1 MARKIERVTFAKM
14 PMPTQE
20 SVAAYARVSSGKDE
34 MLHSLSSQV
43 SYYRNLI
50 QSRPGWR
57 FAGVY
62 ADEALTGTRDNR
74 ENFQRLL
81 ADCRAG
87 KINRVLT
94 KSISRFARN
103 TVTLLETVRELKNL
117 GIDIYFEEQNIHTIS
132 ADGELM
138 LTILASYA
146 QEESR
151 SASENQKWRVKRNF
165 EDGIPW
171 RSFMLGYRVKDGR
184 FEIVPEEAAIV
195 QRIFSYYLDGDGF
208 YTIAK
213 RLNEEGIPNPSGAE
227 WLPSSIQK
235 LIKNINYSGNLLLQK
250 TFSENHITKKT
261 RVNKGQ
267 LPMYYVENA
276 HDAIIPPPMFEAV
289 QQELAQR
296 TEHFVKTPQQK
307 NVYPFTGLIEC
318 AICGRSYRRKT
329 TKYQV
334 VWICSTFNTR
344 GKKYCAS
351 KQIPETTLEYH
362 TALVT
367 DDISTIIKI
376 QAAPNNT
383 LIYHLK
389 DGGEVVQR
397 WEDRSRAKSWTP
409 EMRQAAREKSLARI
423 QEVK

>member
-1 MARKIERVTFAKM
+1 MARKIERVSFTKM

-43 SYYRNLI
+43 SYYRSLI

-87 KINRVLT
+87 KINRILT

-151 SASENQKWRVKRNF
+151 SASENQKWRVKKNF
-165 EDGIPW
+165 EEGIPW

-213 RLNEEGIPNPSGAE
+213 RLNEEGVENPSGAD
-227 WLPSSIQK
+227 WLPSTIQK
-235 LIKNINYSGNLLLQK
+235 LIKNVNYSGNLLLQK
-250 TFSENHITKKT
+250 TFSENHITKKM

-276 HDAIIPPPMFEAV
+276 HDAIIPPEMFEAV
-289 QQELAQR
+289 QQEVAQR
-296 TEHFVKTPQQK
+296 TEHYLKTPQQK
-307 NVYPFTGLIEC
+307 KVYPFTGLIEC

-329 TKYQV
+329 TKNQV

-344 GKKYCAS
+344 GKQYCAS
-351 KQIPETTLEYH
+351 KQIPETTLQRH

-367 DDISTIIKI
+367 DDISTIAKI
-376 QAAPNNT
+376 VAAPNNT
-383 LIYHLK
+383 LIYRLK
-389 DGGEVVQR
+389 DGSEVVQH

-409 EMRQAAREKSLARI
+409 EMRQAAKEKALVQR